1 MSNQAVLKCKAF
13 LTQITNSGI
22 NDQYTIYSMHQYTIY
37 SMHAK
42 RIRQWIC
49 MQALSNV
56 ENWRFQWIII
66 INIWI
71 SCVSLIYIL
80 KVSMNDGK
88 IEILPDYL
96 FVRIDCHRLMSKHS
110 RFRLNLQYLF
120 FFLNDAKYRQLK
132 NGIYNGC

>member
-1 MSNQAVLKCKAF
+1 
-13 LTQITNSGI
+13 
-22 NDQYTIYSMHQYTIY
+22 
-37 SMHAK
+37 
-42 RIRQWIC
+42 
-49 MQALSNV
+49 
-56 ENWRFQWIII
+56 
-66 INIWI
+66 
-71 SCVSLIYIL
+71 
-80 KVSMNDGK
+80 MNDGK